1 MKYINK
7 LYYPVNEDSKRIYYF
22 DNLKFLLITL
32 VVIGHFLSNMYSFS
46 YNFKGIY
53 TFIYTFHMP
62 LFIFITGYFS
72 KSFIK
77 NDKIKIGKVISY
89 FILYLMLKSFFYLF
103 DIFILKDYYEINYL
117 KASGLPWYILAT
129 CFYYLSTIVL
139 RKTKFKYSITISV
152 ICALLIGYSNI
163 QDFLA
168 LSRVIVFFPFFIMGY
183 YIDKEKINKLLNSK
197 FIFRIIGFIILIS
210 FFIICMN
217 KNINMWQFK
226 KLVTGRNYY
235 SIFLDNN
242 YGFIYRFVYYIVVT
256 IIGTSFMLIVP
267 RCKLFFSKFGKTTIQ
282 VYSLHLPIINLI
294 TKYGFFDFFKTQP
307 FIMKFIPFIIAI
319 ILTFILS
326 FKIFSYPFNFILKNN
341 YTKKMS

>member
-1 MKYINK
+1 M
-7 LYYPVNEDSKRIYYF
+7 
-22 DNLKFLLITL
+22 
-32 VVIGHFLSNMYSFS
+32 
-46 YNFKGIY
+46 
-53 TFIYTFHMP
+53 
-62 LFIFITGYFS
+62 
-72 KSFIK
+72 
-77 NDKIKIGKVISY
+77 
-89 FILYLMLKSFFYLF
+89 
-103 DIFILKDYYEINYL
+103 
-117 KASGLPWYILAT
+117 YILAT

-152 ICALLIGYSNI
+152 ICALLIGYTGI

-183 YIDKEKINKLLNSK
+183 YIDKDKINKLLNSK

-210 FFIICMN
+210 FFILCMN

-242 YGFIYRFVYYIVVT
+242 YGFIYRFIYYIVVT

-267 RCKLFFSKFGKTTIQ
+267 RCKLFFSKFGKATIQ

-294 TKYGFFDFFKTQP
+294 AKYGFFDYFKTQT

-319 ILTFILS
+319 LLAFILS
-326 FKIFSYPFNFILKNN
+326 LKVFSYPFNFILKNN
-341 YTKKMS
+341 YTKKIS